1 MYPSRPWYRQISAIA
16 LILIIAATTAH
27 TQSRSTIEAGWRFGL
42 TGGLNYNLQALGLQF
57 LDTTKVFNFFPF
69 EGVDGTG
76 IGPYI
81 SLFSEYNSQDWWG
94 AQLRL
99 SYDSRNG
106 KSTDN
111 TLPQEKTFDINLTYL
126 TIEPLFRV
134 NPFGPAGLYA
144 VAGPLVG
151 IKLSD
156 GCDFTPSPNEAAQQL
171 VLTDMNPLT
180 FGLSGGLGYD
190 MVIGD
195 RMSDMRWYLAPF
207 VEGSWMVQQR
217 SGSPNILDQDK
228 FDDIWSTVT
237 VRAGVSLKLGIMPPI
252 DELTVTESSDL
263 NLALFAPDRLVAF
276 RRYEEYFPLVTSVFF
291 DNGSTDI
298 PARYVRHN
306 SGEAATFTEN
316 DLLDSSKIG
325 RLGATDRMAE
335 QMNVYYNIMN
345 IYGARLRQNPTSTL
359 TLIGSAPGT
368 GDANTMA
375 DNVKN
380 YLVSTYGIDAAR
392 ITVETRDLPRIPS
405 GSARTPVEDRPL
417 TAEENRRVEFVTKP
431 VDLGTPVRI
440 RRVDRNPI
448 ENDLVLN
455 INEDAKIKSWQLV
468 VNGEGKRQTYGP
480 FSRASQ
486 RVSPAEIM
494 RDLSE
499 GTFTAEV
506 VAITNDGQRISRT
519 KDFKLTK
526 KDEPGKQAH
535 RYSIIFGYGQDD
547 PVRTY
552 ETFLKTTV
560 AQQIETGSKVYV
572 LGHTDAIGDSTLNY
586 NLSVKR
592 AGEVRDIIRSE
603 TNRLAKK
610 AMYESV
616 GYGEE
621 ESPSTFSN
629 RTPEGRFYNRG
640 VTIEVVPED

>member
-1 MYPSRPWYRQISAIA
+1 MHSFSSWFKRVGAIA
-16 LILIIAATTAH
+16 SILLAVTVTAH
-27 TQSRSTIEAGWRFGL
+27 AQSRSTTEARWRFGL

-57 LDTTKVFNFFPF
+57 LDTTRVFNFFPF

-81 SLFSEYNSQDWWG
+81 SLLGEYNSGDWWG

-99 SYDSRNG
+99 SYDSRGG
-106 KSTDN
+106 KATDN
-111 TLPQEKTFDINLTYL
+111 TLPQEKTFDINLSYL

-156 GCDFTPSPNEAAQQL
+156 GCDFTPAPGEVSQEL
-171 VLTDMNPLT
+171 TLTDMSSVT
-180 FGLSGGLGYD
+180 FGMSGGLAYD
-190 MVIGD
+190 LVIGD
-195 RMSDMRWYLAPF
+195 RMSDTRWYLSPF
-207 VEGSWMVQQR
+207 LESSWMLQQR

-228 FDDIWSTVT
+228 FDDIWSTIA
-237 VRAGVSLKLGIMPPI
+237 VRAGVSVKLGIMPPI
-252 DELTVTESSDL
+252 DELTVEESSGL

-291 DNGSTDI
+291 DSTSSDI
-298 PARYVRHN
+298 PARYTRMN
-306 SGEAATFTEN
+306 SSDAATFTEN
-316 DLLDSSKIG
+316 DLLDSSKVG
-325 RLGATDRMAE
+325 RLDIADRMAE

-345 IYGARLRQNPTSTL
+345 IYGARLRANPTATL
-359 TLIGSAPGT
+359 ELIGSAPGT
-368 GDANTMA
+368 GDAGAMA
-375 DNVKN
+375 NNIKD
-380 YLVSTYGIDAAR
+380 YLVNTFGIDAAR
-392 ITVETRDLPRIPS
+392 ITVATRDMPRIPS
-405 GSARTPVEDRPL
+405 GSARTPAADRPL
-417 TAEENRRVEFVTKP
+417 TMEENRRVEFVTKP
-431 VDLGTPVRI
+431 TDLGTPVRI

-455 INEDAKIKSWQLV
+455 IDEGAKIRNWQLV
-468 VNGEGKRQTYGP
+468 ITGEGKRQTYGP

-494 RDLSE
+494 RDLNE

-506 VAITNDGQRISRT
+506 VAITDDGQRITQT
-519 KDFKLTK
+519 KDFKLTRRS
-526 KDEPGKQAH
+526 EPGKQGQ

-552 ETFLKTTV
+552 DNFLKTTV
-560 AQQIETGSKVYV
+560 AQQVEPGAKVYV
-572 LGHTDAIGDSTLNY
+572 LGHTDAVGDSTLNY
-586 NLSVKR
+586 NLSMKR
-592 AGEVRDIIRSE
+592 AGEVRDIVRSE
-603 TNRLAKK
+603 SNRLGKRAT
-610 AMYESV
+610 YETV

-629 RTPEGRFYNRG
+629 STPEGRFYNRG
-640 VTIEVVPED
+640 VMIEVVPQD